1 MFLIKYK
8 LLQQGNMQICF
19 NHFINIIQQ
28 NMHFNLLMERKRE
41 TVFYYFKLYFVGVGA
56 GIITKIIAIIINYI
70 INIMVIENIRII
82 IIIVT
87 AKLKLIDMV
96 IIIIIIKVIII
107 AKLKLIDKVEFVINL
122 NSKSVDN

>member
-19 NHFINIIQQ
+19 NHFINIMQQ

-56 GIITKIIAIIINYI
+56 GIITKIAIIINYI

-122 NSKSVDN
+122 NSKSVNN

>member
-19 NHFINIIQQ
+19 NHFINIMQQ

-56 GIITKIIAIIINYI
+56 GIITKIAIIINYI
-70 INIMVIENIRII
+70 INIMVIENIRI

-122 NSKSVDN
+122 NSKSVNN

>member
-1 MFLIKYK
+1 
-8 LLQQGNMQICF
+8 
-19 NHFINIIQQ
+19 
-28 NMHFNLLMERKRE
+28 MHFNLLMEQKRE

-56 GIITKIIAIIINYI
+56 GIITKIAIIINYI

-122 NSKSVDN
+122 NSKSVNN

>member
-28 NMHFNLLMERKRE
+28 NMHFNLLMEQKRE

-56 GIITKIIAIIINYI
+56 GIITKIAIIINYI

-122 NSKSVDN
+122 NSKSVNN

>member
-19 NHFINIIQQ
+19 NHFINIMQQ

-82 IIIVT
+82 IIVT

>member
-41 TVFYYFKLYFVGVGA
+41 TVFYYFKLYFVGVRA
-56 GIITKIIAIIINYI
+56 GIITKIAIIINYI

-122 NSKSVDN
+122 NSKSVNN

>member
-19 NHFINIIQQ
+19 NHFINIMQQ

-56 GIITKIIAIIINYI
+56 GIITKIAIIINYI
-70 INIMVIENIRII
+70 INIMVIENIRI

>member
-1 MFLIKYK
+1 
-8 LLQQGNMQICF
+8 
-19 NHFINIIQQ
+19 
-28 NMHFNLLMERKRE
+28 MHFNLLMERKRE

-56 GIITKIIAIIINYI
+56 GVITKIAIIINYI
-70 INIMVIENIRII
+70 INIMVIENIRI

>member
-1 MFLIKYK
+1 
-8 LLQQGNMQICF
+8 
-19 NHFINIIQQ
+19 
-28 NMHFNLLMERKRE
+28 
-41 TVFYYFKLYFVGVGA
+41 
-56 GIITKIIAIIINYI
+56 
-70 INIMVIENIRII
+70 MVIENIRI

-96 IIIIIIKVIII
+96 IIIIIIKFIII

>member
-56 GIITKIIAIIINYI
+56 GIITKIAIIINYI

-122 NSKSVDN
+122 NSKSVNN

>member
-1 MFLIKYK
+1 M
-8 LLQQGNMQICF
+8 
-19 NHFINIIQQ
+19 
-28 NMHFNLLMERKRE
+28 R
-41 TVFYYFKLYFVGVGA
+41 VSGA

-82 IIIVT
+82 IIIFT